1 MLIDFSC
8 AKRLEANRTSTLI
21 GTPFYMA
28 PEVIKQ
34 EEYSYN
40 VDIWSLGVIFYE
52 MLTGILPFGSGD
64 SDPISIYNDI
74 LNS

>member
-1 MLIDFSC
+1 
-8 AKRLEANRTSTLI
+8 
-21 GTPFYMA
+21 MA

-40 VDIWSLGVIFYE
+40 VDIWSLGVVFYE
-52 MLTGILPFGSGD
+52 MLTGILPFGSSD

>member
-8 AKRLEANRTSTLI
+8 AKRLETHKTSTLI

-40 VDIWSLGVIFYE
+40 VDIWSLGVVFYE
-52 MLTGILPFGSGD
+52 MLTGILPFGSSD